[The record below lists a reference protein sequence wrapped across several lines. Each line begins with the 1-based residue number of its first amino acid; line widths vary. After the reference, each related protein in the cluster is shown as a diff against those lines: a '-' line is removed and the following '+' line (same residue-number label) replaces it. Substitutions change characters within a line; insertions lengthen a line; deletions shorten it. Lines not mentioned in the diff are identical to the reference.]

1 MADNKDDSKAN
12 EAADPKDEA
21 KAAPK
26 DEAKEEAKAKDASSK
41 SKAKKKKSGTG
52 KNESAAKKDDSAKDD
67 ESDAEVAD
75 AKEQAKDKTEE
86 KPAAEKAEVSSPW
99 PSKRKSDLPPKDE
112 DKKPEPKADNGEWP
126 KYAWGEKLFAFD
138 KRWTKLEARL
148 LWWVLAAEI
157 FALVFTVLIGGL
169 ATDPGGG
176 AQSGIVLR
184 SILGATVLGL
194 IANRVM
200 RDKPQQKVAVIVA
213 VVVGLLLGPRWAN
226 FGVQYFGNIRNWLQN
241 ASILLLVG
249 GVSQLAKR
257 LTLWLALLGASVAT
271 AQGKHINVDV
281 VMRFLS
287 PKARVPVA
295 VIGWIGAGLVSF
307 ASVFAF
313 FDELAIADYKAHD
326 TKPCV
331 ADQLKTCETT
341 EMERMSEMSHIIGRD
356 LFLLGRQA
364 SLDVRALPKI
374 ISGVRYDDFLTAK
387 EWNEWMRGGAWEQYY
402 PKADIDG
409 LQMPEDGDSKRS
421 PAVVVPG
428 AVEKPEELLIR
439 ELDLIVPFGLL
450 MISLR
455 FVLRGLLA
463 LSGWIRVDPNAAHAD
478 DHEDDE
484 DDRKDD
490 KKPAAAKK
498 AQGGAA

>member
-1 MADNKDDSKAN
+1 MADEHDDDKAN
-12 EAADPKDEA
+12 EAADQKKDAEAKDEA
-21 KAAPK
+21 KATPEKA
-26 DEAKEEAKAKDASSK
+26 DAKAEKADA
-41 SKAKKKKSGTG
+41 KAEKADAKAEK
-52 KNESAAKKDDSAKDD
+52 ADAKKD
-67 ESDAEVAD
+67 
-75 AKEQAKDKTEE
+75 
-86 KPAAEKAEVSSPW
+86 EVSSPW
-99 PSKRKSDLPPKDE
+99 PSKRKSDLPPKIE
-112 DKKPEPKADNGEWP
+112 EEKKPAASDGEWP
-126 KYAWGEKLFAFD
+126 KAAWGEKLFLFD
-138 KRWTKLEARL
+138 KKWTKLEARL

-157 FALVFTVLIGGL
+157 FALVFTVLVGGL
-169 ATDPGGG
+169 ATNPGGG

-184 SILGATVLGL
+184 SVLGATALGL
-194 IANRVM
+194 LANRVM
-200 RDKPQQKVAVIVA
+200 RDKERREVVVIVAVIVG
-213 VVVGLLLGPRWAN
+213 VLLGPRWSGW
-226 FGVQYFGNIRNWLQN
+226 GVDYFGNIRNWLQN
-241 ASILLLVG
+241 ASSLVLVG

-307 ASVFAF
+307 AAVFAF

-326 TKPCV
+326 TKPCA

-341 EMERMSEMSHIIGRD
+341 EMERLSEMSHIMGRD
-356 LFLLGRQA
+356 VFLLGRQA

-374 ISGVRYDDFLTAK
+374 LGGTRYDDWLTAK
-387 EWNEWMRGGAWEQYY
+387 EWNEWMKGGNWEQYY
-402 PKADIDG
+402 PKADVDA
-409 LQMPEDGDSKRS
+409 LQMPEDADAKRS
-421 PAVVVPG
+421 PVIVVPG

-439 ELDLIVPFGLL
+439 EFDLIVPFGLF

-463 LSGWIRVDPNAAHAD
+463 LAGWIKVDPNAAHAD

-484 DDRKDD
+484 GGDD
-490 KKPAAAKK
+490 KSEKSPAKADAK
-498 AQGGAA
+498 AGGAA

>member
-1 MADNKDDSKAN
+1 MADKKDDDKAN
-12 EAADPKDEA
+12 EKKVEPKVEA
-21 KAAPK
+21 KVEKSAK
-26 DEAKEEAKAKDASSK
+26 SDDDVEAKPSPKI
-41 SKAKKKKSGTG
+41 
-52 KNESAAKKDDSAKDD
+52 D
-67 ESDAEVAD
+67 EKAD
-75 AKEQAKDKTEE
+75 AKVLEKGEE
-86 KPAAEKAEVSSPW
+86 KSSPW
-99 PSKRKSDLPPKDE
+99 PSKRKSDVPPKPE
-112 DKKPEPKADNGEWP
+112 EKPAPANNGEWP
-126 KYAWGEKLFAFD
+126 KAAWGEKLFAFD
-138 KRWTKLEARL
+138 KKWTKLEARL

-157 FALVFTVLIGGL
+157 FALVFTVFIGGL

-184 SILGATVLGL
+184 SVLGATVFGL
-194 IANRVM
+194 IANRAM
-200 RDKPQQKVAVIVA
+200 RGKERREVVVIVA
-213 VVVGLLLGPRWAN
+213 VVVGVVLGPKWAGW
-226 FGVQYFGNIRNWLQN
+226 GVSYFGNIRNWLQN
-241 ASILLLVG
+241 ASVLLLVG

-295 VIGWIGAGLVSF
+295 VIGWVGAGLVSF
-307 ASVFAF
+307 AAVFAF

-326 TKPCV
+326 TKPCA

-374 ISGVRYDDFLTAK
+374 VSGVRYDDWLTAK
-387 EWNEWMRGGAWEQYY
+387 EWNEWMKGGSWEQYY

-409 LQMPEDGDSKRS
+409 LQMPEDGDAKRS

-428 AVEKPEELLIR
+428 AVEKPEELLMR

-455 FVLRGLLA
+455 FILRGLLA
-463 LSGWIRVDPNAAHAD
+463 LSGWIKVDPNAAHAD
-478 DHEDDE
+478 DHDDE
-484 DDRKDD
+484 DDEKD
-490 KKPAAAKK
+490 KKDKPVAAKTK
-498 AQGGAA
+498 AEGGAA

>member
-1 MADNKDDSKAN
+1 MADHDDDKAN
-12 EAADPKDEA
+12 EAADEATDAKGKDEPAEAPAKDDAEKAETSEKGEASSEKDEA
-21 KAAPK
+21 K
-26 DEAKEEAKAKDASSK
+26 S
-41 SKAKKKKSGTG
+41 
-52 KNESAAKKDDSAKDD
+52 
-67 ESDAEVAD
+67 
-75 AKEQAKDKTEE
+75 
-86 KPAAEKAEVSSPW
+86 EKAEPKKEEVSSPW
-99 PSKRKSDLPPKDE
+99 PSKRKSEVPPANKE
-112 DKKPEPKADNGEWP
+112 EKKPAPAANDGEWP
-126 KYAWGEKLFAFD
+126 KAAWGEKLFVLD
-138 KRWTKLEARL
+138 RKWTKLEARL

-169 ATDPGGG
+169 ATNSDGG

-184 SILGATVLGL
+184 SVLGATVLGL

-200 RDKPQQKVAVIVA
+200 RGKERHQAAVIVA
-213 VVVGLLLGPRWAN
+213 VVVGLLLGPRWAGW
-226 FGVQYFGNIRNWLQN
+226 GVHYFGNIRDWLQN

-307 ASVFAF
+307 AAVFAF

-326 TKPCV
+326 SKPCV
-331 ADQLKTCETT
+331 EDKLKTCDTT
-341 EMERMSEMSHIIGRD
+341 EMERISEMSHIVGRD

-364 SLDVRALPKI
+364 SLDVRAFPKI
-374 ISGVRYDDFLTAK
+374 VGGTRYDDWLTAK
-387 EWNEWMRGGAWEQYY
+387 EWNEWMKGGDWAKYY
-402 PKADIDG
+402 PQADIDG
-409 LQMPEDGDSKRS
+409 LQVPEDGGKRS
-421 PAVVVPG
+421 PAIVVPG

-463 LSGWIRVDPNAAHAD
+463 LSGWIKVDPNAAHAD
-478 DHEDDE
+478 EHDD
-484 DDRKDD
+484 DDADKDE
-490 KKPAAAKK
+490 KGLGAK
-498 AQGGAA
+498 AGGDA